1 MATMEWKKLLC
12 SQRFGQEGLEPGNWQ
27 EIRSEF
33 QRDFDRLIFSAPF
46 RRLQNKT
53 QVFPLPGRVF
63 VHNRLTHSLEVASVG
78 RSIGN
83 LTAQRLTANMDK
95 DEALLVAEIGSVVA
109 AACLAH
115 DLGNPPFGHSGE
127 KAISRFFSE
136 GNGKRF
142 NEMLTKGQ
150 WEDLICFEGNANL
163 LRLLTH
169 TFNGRRHGGFAM
181 TYATLAAT
189 IKYPFNSLEKGHKK
203 KFGYF
208 QTEAEAFEQ
217 IVTKTGL
224 TPIIKSGQAVAYAR
238 HPLVYMVEAA
248 DDICYQ
254 VMDMEDAS
262 KLNILSV
269 EKVHQIYRS
278 FFNSQSDAIRLERL
292 EKTFREVTDQN
303 EQTAYLRAMVINKL
317 VSEVAD
323 GFMEHYQAI
332 INGTFEG
339 KMSDFLKPETAQAMK
354 NCASEAIQSVYNHPS
369 VTKVEIT
376 GYNVIGFLLNQ
387 FTEAFF
393 KPDSEY
399 NKKLLSLVPQ
409 QFNSPNATPYEKL
422 RSVIDFISGM
432 TDVYAVELYRQI
444 NGIEF

>member
-1 MATMEWKKLLC
+1 MDWKELLC
-12 SQRFGQEGLEPGNWQ
+12 SQRFGQEDREPGNWQ
-27 EIRSEF
+27 EIRTEF

-83 LTAQRLTANMDK
+83 LVSRQLTGNMDK
-95 DEALLVAEIGSVVA
+95 EEALLVSEIGSVVA

-127 KAISRFFSE
+127 NAISRFFSE
-136 GNGKRF
+136 GNGIRF
-142 NEMLTKGQ
+142 KEVVSKAE

-169 TFNGRRHGGFAM
+169 TFNGRRPGGFAM
-181 TYATLAAT
+181 TYASLAAT
-189 IKYPFNSLEKGHKK
+189 IKYPFSSMDKGRKNK
-203 KFGYF
+203 YGYF
-208 QTEAEAFEQ
+208 QSEAQAFEQ
-217 IVTKTGL
+217 IISKTGL
-224 TPIIKSGQAVAYAR
+224 HRLNNNLSTQGVCVR
-238 HPLVYMVEAA
+238 HPLVYLVEAA

-254 VMDMEDAS
+254 IMDMEDAS

-269 EKVHQIYRS
+269 NTVHDIYYRFFQNEADRS
-278 FFNSQSDAIRLERL
+278 RLERL
-292 EKTFREVTDQN
+292 EKNFTVVRDAN

-323 GFMEHYQAI
+323 GFVSHYQEI
-332 INGTFEG
+332 MEGTFHG
-339 KMSDFLKPETAQAMK
+339 KMIDMLQPETAKAM
-354 NCASEAIQSVYNHPS
+354 NYCAEEAFSKVYNHPS

-376 GYNVIGFLLNQ
+376 GYNVIGFLLEE
-387 FTEAFF
+387 FTLAFL
-393 KPDSEY
+393 KPESDY
-399 NKKLLSLVPQ
+399 NKKLLSLMPAQYVEPG
-409 QFNSPNATPYEKL
+409 TDLYGKL
-422 RSVIDFISGM
+422 RSVIDFVSGM
-432 TDVYAVELYRQI
+432 TDIYAVELYRQI
-444 NGIEF
+444 KGIDLV

>member
-1 MATMEWKKLLC
+1 MI
-12 SQRFGQEGLEPGNWQ
+12 F
-27 EIRSEF
+27 RS
-33 QRDFDRLIFSAPF
+33 
-46 RRLQNKT
+46 
-53 QVFPLPGRVF
+53 
-63 VHNRLTHSLEVASVG
+63 
-78 RSIGN
+78 
-83 LTAQRLTANMDK
+83 
-95 DEALLVAEIGSVVA
+95 
-109 AACLAH
+109 
-115 DLGNPPFGHSGE
+115 
-127 KAISRFFSE
+127 
-136 GNGKRF
+136 
-142 NEMLTKGQ
+142 
-150 WEDLICFEGNANL
+150 
-163 LRLLTH
+163 
-169 TFNGRRHGGFAM
+169 
-181 TYATLAAT
+181 
-189 IKYPFNSLEKGHKK
+189 
-203 KFGYF
+203 
-208 QTEAEAFEQ
+208 
-217 IVTKTGL
+217 
-224 TPIIKSGQAVAYAR
+224 
-238 HPLVYMVEAA
+238 
-248 DDICYQ
+248 
-254 VMDMEDAS
+254 
-262 KLNILSV
+262 
-269 EKVHQIYRS
+269 QIYRS
-278 FFNSQSDAIRLERL
+278 FLNSQSYAIRLESL